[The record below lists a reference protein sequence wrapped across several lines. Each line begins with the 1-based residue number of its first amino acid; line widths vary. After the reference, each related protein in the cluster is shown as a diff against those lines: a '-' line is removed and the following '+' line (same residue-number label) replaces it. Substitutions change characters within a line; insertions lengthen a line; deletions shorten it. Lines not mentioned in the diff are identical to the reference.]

1 MPDTVAQIV
10 TQLTIWALPALLA
23 ITLHEAAHGFAAH
36 RLGDDTAKRAGR
48 LTLNPLAHV
57 DPVGTI
63 LLPGLLMIAYFLGA
77 GGILF
82 GYAMPVPVDYRRF
95 KNPRDDMAWVALA
108 GPAVNIALALLSVLL
123 IMVLMP
129 IGGAFASWAVN
140 MLRVS
145 VFFNCLIAVFNML
158 PIPPLDGSRVLAA
171 LLPPRWAWHYIRL
184 DRYGL
189 LIVLGLF
196 FLPPLL
202 FDWSPFIPLVFE
214 PTLALARWFLS
225 LSGVPL
231 G

>member
-23 ITLHEAAHGFAAH
+23 ITLHEAAHGFAAY

-63 LLPGLLMIAYFLGA
+63 LLPGLLMVAYFLGA

-82 GYAMPVPVDYRRF
+82 GYAKPVPVDYRRF

-108 GPAVNIALALLSVLL
+108 GPAMNIALALLSVLL
-123 IMVLMP
+123 ITVLMP

-171 LLPPRWAWHYIRL
+171 LLPPRWAWHYTRL
-184 DRYGL
+184 DRYGF

-202 FDWSPFIPLVFE
+202 SDWNPFITLVFK
-214 PTLALARWFLS
+214 PTLALTRWFAS
-225 LSGVPL
+225 LSGVPI